1 MVFEN
6 AGVYRSFGDSRII
19 PALPADVFETIV
31 KASPAYA
38 TDSSRALLDELWG
51 AVGTAIFATSPRLL
65 QLGMAP
71 DAVTSYYSGDFT
83 REDAAL
89 ISRFVKSKGM
99 LQPYNSRVFK
109 VAAPASASGPGRKHY
124 VMRLASAIKVQEA
137 SGAGAGTGTLT
148 GRSYDDVEGHL
159 MLGAHAFE
167 DATIEIAR
175 GDMAPLMAR
184 VCGHLGEAQA
194 HASSPLQVRM
204 LSRYIDSFRT
214 GSQEAHIDGS
224 RLWTKDVGPTVESY
238 IGFIESYRDPMG
250 GCCRMGAQTE
260 QQGLAAAL
268 AHVRSSAGRT
278 CVPCFHPTC
287 RIRARPTLMYAGVR
301 GEWESFCAV
310 VNKSMSAKF
319 GKLVDEAE
327 SLLPL
332 LPWGRQFEMDRFM
345 RPDFTSLEVLAFGSS
360 GIPADECDRA
370 SSSDCR
376 ITWRSAAKPPC
387 MSSGMSGVA
396 DCQSSISQSLSSLFT
411 IFPLPATSLPLA
423 FRPVCTH
430 KHPELPRGA
439 AGGRLQERQPRQRAL
454 CA

>member
-1 MVFEN
+1 MSSATPSDLEPYLATADSPIATLEAKVAFAGLEAQEARYAAALYHAAWTGYKITLIQSSPESPAVFELLRLVCSQGVARLREAATGRGVSAEHFELFIAYTAMVFEN

-51 AVGTAIFATSPRLL
+51 AVGAAIFASSPRLL

-83 REDAAL
+83 KEDAAL
-89 ISRFVKSKGM
+89 IARFVKSKGM
-99 LQPYNSRVFK
+99 LQPYNTRVFK

-137 SGAGAGTGTLT
+137 SGAGAGRSTLT
-148 GRSYDDVEGHL
+148 GRCYDDVDGHL

-194 HASSPLQVRM
+194 HAASPLQVRM
-204 LSRYIDSFRT
+204 LSHYIDSFRT
-214 GSQEAHIDGS
+214 GSQEAHVDGS

-250 GCCRMGAQTE
+250 GCRRMGGRDGA
-260 QQGLAAAL
+260 
-268 AHVRSSAGRT
+268 VRGSEWHSPLT
-278 CVPCFHPTC
+278 LSYPCFHPTFRMQAC
-287 RIRARPTLMYAGVR
+287 GA
-301 GEWESFCAV
+301 
-310 VNKSMSAKF
+310 
-319 GKLVDEAE
+319 
-327 SLLPL
+327 
-332 LPWGRQFEMDRFM
+332 
-345 RPDFTSLEVLAFGSS
+345 S
-360 GIPADECDRA
+360 GRA
-370 SSSDCR
+370 SAR
-376 ITWRSAAKPPC
+376 W
-387 MSSGMSGVA
+387 
-396 DCQSSISQSLSSLFT
+396 
-411 IFPLPATSLPLA
+411 
-423 FRPVCTH
+423 
-430 KHPELPRGA
+430 
-439 AGGRLQERQPRQRAL
+439 
-454 CA
+454 